1 MKLRNVIFYVQ
12 DIEKSKEFYQ
22 KIGFKL
28 NQDFGKF
35 VSFETGVNNL
45 YFSLNSSLGKDRIP
59 GKQVC
64 AFWVDDIDV
73 FYKKMKKLRVTIN
86 EEVYEASFGRTFSIQ
101 DIDGNKIEFVEKEK

>member
-1 MKLRNVIFYVQ
+1 MKLRNVIFYVK
-12 DIEKSKEFYQ
+12 DIEKAKAFYK

-45 YFSLNSSLGKDRIP
+45 YFSLNSSLDKERIP

-64 AFWVDDIDV
+64 VFWIEDINE
-73 FYKKMKKLRVTIN
+73 FYKKMKRLKVAIHEKLC
-86 EEVYEASFGRTFSIQ
+86 EASFGKTFSIQ
-101 DIDGNKIEFVEKEK
+101 DVDGNKVEFVERN